1 MAQQIRLRSDTTANW
16 ALFNPILAQAEI
28 GYDSDL
34 NYFKIGNGV
43 DAWNDLSF
51 TNIPN
56 AQAKT
61 STLTPTTLLVGD
73 SQIAI
78 GDNNRIG
85 RGLFDKPII
94 DRWNWFQSDFIQST
108 LGDLTASITGTG
120 ASVQVGNYGINSS
133 ENAQGVLQADTG
145 TTAAGRAGAGSASAN
160 HIWNRPG
167 QNWYFGARLALE
179 ALSAAAIDSFT
190 VRAGFGNTMPIA
202 AGDSINGAYFRYNDA
217 VNGGRWECVTVKANA
232 LSAAD
237 SGVVADINYAVFEI
251 EMNDTFIKFFINGAM
266 VHEQTNA
273 LHIPIL
279 PSETFGFGWKIEKT
293 VGLNQRNLSA
303 DWYYVGHVD
312 QGSR

>member
-1 MAQQIRLRSDTTANW
+1 MAQQIILRSDTTANW
-16 ALFNPILAQAEI
+16 ASANPVLAKAEI
-28 GYDSDL
+28 GYDETL
-34 NYFKIGNGV
+34 NYFKIGDGV
-43 DAWNDLSF
+43 TPWNSLSF

-61 STLTPTTLLVGD
+61 STLTPTVSLTES
-73 SQIAI
+73 SQVAI

-85 RGLFDKPII
+85 RGLFGKPSM
-94 DRWNWFQSDFIQST
+94 DRWNWFQSDFTQST
-108 LGDLTASITGTG
+108 LGDLVASVTGTG
-120 ASVQVGNYGINSS
+120 ASAQAGTYGINSS
-133 ENAQGVLQADTG
+133 ENAQGVLQVDTG
-145 TTAAGRAGAGSASAN
+145 TTAAGRAGVGSTSIN
-160 HIWNRPG
+160 HMWNRSS

-237 SGVVADINYAVFEI
+237 SGVVADINYSVFEI
-251 EMNDTFIKFFINGAM
+251 DMADTSIRFYINGVL
-266 VHEQTNA
+266 VHEQTDA
-273 LHIPIL
+273 LHIPVL
-279 PSETFGFGWKIEKT
+279 PSETFGFGWKIEKSAGT
-293 VGLNQRNLSA
+293 NQRNVSA

-312 QGSR
+312 QGDR